1 MPYHVCQQVAMDVS
15 RSFHQRYPGINLDS
29 EQFSIVSK
37 LFQEAVQSYEQNF
50 VIEVDIPG
58 GKSST
63 LLQRISR
70 PRLNMGSQPI
80 GTSATIVVGTC
91 T

>member
-1 MPYHVCQQVAMDVS
+1 MDVS
-15 RSFHQRYPGINLDS
+15 RSFNQRFPGTNLDS
-29 EQFSIVSK
+29 EQFTIVSK
-37 LFQEAVQSYEQNF
+37 LFQEAVQSYEQDF
-50 VIEVDIPG
+50 VTEVDIPG

-70 PRLNMGSQPI
+70 PRLNMGSRPI
-80 GTSATIVVGTC
+80 DTTATVVVGTC